1 MGSSLLL
8 SKIAQ
13 LVQVKLGLL
22 VVTITGRKKA
32 GSGIFKCGLCR
43 CLNNFMEK
51 QHMQRKLSASMS
63 ALLTTITCLILGGS
77 IFALY
82 GTVLRPNT
90 FRTQA
95 TTVASHFLT
104 AQVRATLQATTQ
116 ALASATAFQHLY
128 LRTVSNQP
136 VYSDPLNEQE
146 NGDGNA
152 SSSPTSEGAFI
163 KGAYHIFESERYL
176 SYYCLSPVGTL
187 IDFAFQVQ
195 LTLIKGDEGGII
207 FGITGTD
214 TNLTNADYFG
224 IDYTGDYS
232 LVNESNQQFKILL
245 HRFNRFINTNSN
257 LANLLTVI
265 DFLRIIDICVI
276 YHLL

>member
-1 MGSSLLL
+1 
-8 SKIAQ
+8 
-13 LVQVKLGLL
+13 
-22 VVTITGRKKA
+22 
-32 GSGIFKCGLCR
+32 
-43 CLNNFMEK
+43 MEK

-63 ALLTTITCLILGGS
+63 ALLTTITCFILGGS

-95 TTVASHFLT
+95 TIVASHFLT

-116 ALASATAFQHLY
+116 ALASATAFQNLY
-128 LRTVSNQP
+128 MRTVSNQP
-136 VYSDPLNEQE
+136 IYSDPLNEQE
-146 NGDGNA
+146 NGNGN
-152 SSSPTSEGAFI
+152 SSSSQTSECAFI
-163 KGAYHIFESERYL
+163 KGAYHIFESKRYL

-207 FGITGTD
+207 FGITGTG
-214 TNLTNADYFG
+214 TNLTNVDYFG

-232 LVNESNQQFKILL
+232 LVNESNQQLHILI
-245 HRFNRFINTNSN
+245 HRFNRVINANPN
-257 LANLLTVI
+257 RANLLTVI
-265 DFLRIIDICVI
+265 VRHGVI
-276 YHLL
+276 YLYVNYQYVDSFSNTSYNTSGLAGLFVSEFVDPTEAAFNNVQIWKL

>member
-1 MGSSLLL
+1 
-8 SKIAQ
+8 
-13 LVQVKLGLL
+13 
-22 VVTITGRKKA
+22 
-32 GSGIFKCGLCR
+32 
-43 CLNNFMEK
+43 
-51 QHMQRKLSASMS
+51 MQRKLSASMS

-116 ALASATAFQHLY
+116 ALASATAFQNLY
-128 LRTVSNQP
+128 MRTVSNQP

-146 NGDGNA
+146 NGNGN
-152 SSSPTSEGAFI
+152 SSSSQTSECAFI

-195 LTLIKGDEGGII
+195 LTLI
-207 FGITGTD
+207 
-214 TNLTNADYFG
+214 
-224 IDYTGDYS
+224 DYS
-232 LVNESNQQFKILL
+232 LVNESNQQFHILL
-245 HRFNRFINTNSN
+245 HRFNRVINTNPN
-257 LANLLTVI
+257 RANLLTVI
-265 DFLRIIDICVI
+265 VRHGVI
-276 YHLL
+276 YLYVNYQFVDSFSNTSYNTSGSAGFFVSDYIDPTEAAFNNVQIWRL